1 MKTRRRIALVTTE
14 LENAYQQRVM
24 EGIFHQ
30 AAKYDYDVAVFST
43 MVDST
48 HFMKDNLKGEQNIFR
63 LINFEMFDGVI
74 VTPMTLFSGNDSA
87 FQNAMLSLFEEKC
100 HCKVVSVDEKFGD
113 YEVVCTDDEGA
124 LYEITRHICEV
135 HGCRKVYYL
144 GDKDEEVPEQRLKGF
159 LRYTK
164 EHGINVPAEYIFP
177 GDFWYT
183 SGEKLADDIY
193 SGAVEMPEAVICA
206 SDHMAIGLTNRLRKH
221 GIQVPEQILVTG
233 FDATREAAFNDVYIS
248 SYEPGISQTAAEAV
262 NRIHAVLEPGVPCRE
277 IDDSG
282 KTGMRMGESCGCPT
296 DIRYWKKRI
305 NSALLH
311 QKHNWSEIGNSNEN
325 GVCLLL
331 ESYMSEGVTSASD
344 YMNCID
350 KIYGY
355 VYLLHP
361 YGDFWLCLKEN
372 WTDMEDV
379 VTEGY
384 PEKMKTVIHSKA
396 ESDTEPAKSVGFC
409 DEIGPRL
416 FETKQMLPEFC
427 EGSEEA
433 SVYYFLPV
441 HAGEEMYGYT
451 VMRCPLTQDYK
462 IGYVYHNWIR
472 IISNGL
478 SMTRIRNRLFE
489 LSMKDSVTGLYNRRG
504 LGEWLHRRA
513 GNNEAV
519 LVIMADMDGLKYI
532 NDHYGHSDGDF
543 SLNTIADSL
552 KEATDSNEIS
562 ARIGGDE
569 FLLVGVGS
577 YDAESGSRKIGEI
590 EEAVRKRTKEA
601 GKKYEI
607 TASLGYAMGK
617 MNEHFDIDELIE
629 QADMDMYRNKRRKYK
644 NRKQEEEKE

>member
-1 MKTRRRIALVTTE
+1 MKTRHRLALVTTE
-14 LENAYQQRVM
+14 LENIYQQRVM
-24 EGIFHQ
+24 EGIFEQ

-48 HFMKDNLKGEQNIFR
+48 HFMKDNLRGEQNIFR
-63 LINFEMFDGVI
+63 LINFDLFDGVI
-74 VTPMTLFSGNDSA
+74 VTPMTLFAGNDSA
-87 FQNAMLSLFEEKC
+87 FQNAMLNLFREKC
-100 HCKVVSVDEKFGD
+100 HCKVVSLDEEFGD
-113 YEVVCTDDEGA
+113 YEIVRTDDESA
-124 LYEITRHICEV
+124 FYKITKHIYEV

-144 GDKDEEVPEQRLKGF
+144 GDKEEEVPNQRLKGF
-159 LRYTK
+159 LRYAK
-164 EHGINVPAEYIFP
+164 EHGIEVPAGYIFQ

-183 SGEKLADDIY
+183 SGEKLAEEIY

-206 SDHMAIGLTNRLRKH
+206 SDHMAIGLANRLRKH
-221 GIQVPEQILVTG
+221 GIQVPEQILITG

-248 SYEPGISQTAAEAV
+248 SYEPKVSEAAAEAV
-262 NRIHAVLEPGVPCRE
+262 NRIHSVLEPETPCRK
-277 IDDSG
+277 IGDSR
-282 KTGMRMGESCGCPT
+282 KIGMRMGESCGCPT
-296 DIRYWKKRI
+296 DFRYWKKKI

-311 QKHNWSEIGNSNEN
+311 QKHNWSEAENEN
-325 GVCLLL
+325 KNDVCILL

-344 YMNCID
+344 SMDCID

-355 VYLLHP
+355 IYLLHP

-379 VTEGY
+379 MTEGY
-384 PEKMKTVIHSKA
+384 PEKMKTVIHSQGA
-396 ESDTEPAKSVGFC
+396 TDTQPAKSVGFC

-441 HAGEEMYGYT
+441 HAAEEMYGYT
-451 VMRCPLTQDYK
+451 VMRCPLTQDNK

-504 LGEWLHRRA
+504 LGEWLQKRE
-513 GNNEAV
+513 GSNETV

-532 NDHYGHSDGDF
+532 NDHFGHADGDF
-543 SLNTIADSL
+543 SLISIADSL
-552 KEATDSNEIS
+552 KEATGKNELS

-577 YDAESGSRKIGEI
+577 YDAESGCRKIEAI
-590 EEAVRKRTKEA
+590 EETVLRKAKAA

-607 TASLGYAMGK
+607 TASLGYALGV
-617 MNEHFDIDELIE
+617 MNEQFDIDELIE
-629 QADMDMYRNKRRKYK
+629 QADMNMYRNKRRKYK
-644 NRKQEEEKE
+644 NRKQEE

>member
-14 LENAYQQRVM
+14 LENIYQQRVM
-24 EGIFHQ
+24 KGIFTQ

-48 HFMKDNLKGEQNIFR
+48 HFMQDNLRGELNIYR
-63 LINFEMFDGVI
+63 LINFDLFDGVI
-74 VTPMTLFSGNDSA
+74 ITPITLFSADDGTFEA
-87 FQNAMLSLFEEKC
+87 AMLKLFQEKC
-100 HCKVVSVDEKFGD
+100 HCSVVALDRAFGD
-113 YEVVCTDDEGA
+113 YDIVNTDDESA
-124 LYEITRHICEV
+124 FYEIAKHIYEV
-135 HGCRKVYYL
+135 HGCRKVFFL
-144 GDKDEEVPEQRLKGF
+144 NGQGDDRVSKHRVGGFLKYAREHGIEVPESSVFR
-159 LRYTK
+159 
-164 EHGINVPAEYIFP
+164 

-183 SGEKLADDIY
+183 SGEKLAEDIS

-206 SDHMAIGLTNRLRKH
+206 SDHMAIGLVNQLRKN

-233 FDATREAAFNDVYIS
+233 FDATREAAFNDVFIA
-248 SYEPGISQTAAEAV
+248 SYEPRVSRAAAEAI
-262 NRIHAVLEPGVPCRE
+262 NRIHSVLEPE
-277 IDDSG
+277 IPLQEISDNG
-282 KTGMRMGESCGCPT
+282 KTGIRIGESCGCPT

-311 QKHNWSEIGNSNEN
+311 QKHNWAEVGSENPND
-325 GVCLLL
+325 VCILL

-344 YMNCID
+344 PMECID
-350 KIYGY
+350 KIYEY

-379 VTEGY
+379 VTKGY

-396 ESDTEPAKSVGFC
+396 ATDTEPAKSVGFC

-451 VMRCPLTQDYK
+451 VMRCPLTQKYK
-462 IGYVYHNWIR
+462 VGYVYHNWIR
-472 IISNGL
+472 IVSNAL
-478 SMTRIRNRLFE
+478 SMTRIRNRLYE

-504 LGEWLHRRA
+504 LSEWLRGKA
-513 GNNEAV
+513 EEKDSV
-519 LVIMADMDGLKYI
+519 MVIMADMDGLKYI
-532 NDHYGHSDGDF
+532 NDHFGHGEGDF
-543 SLNTIADSL
+543 SLISIANAL
-552 KEATDSNEIS
+552 KEATRNGEIS

-569 FLLVGVGS
+569 FLLVGVGD
-577 YDAESGSRKIGEI
+577 YDAETVHRRMEEI
-590 EEAVRKRTKEA
+590 EAAVLEKAEEA
-601 GKKYEI
+601 GKKYEV
-607 TASLGYAMGK
+607 TASLGFALGR
-617 MNEHFDIDELIE
+617 MNEQFEIDELIE
-629 QADMDMYRNKRRKYK
+629 QADMEMYRNKRRK
-644 NRKQEEEKE
+644 RKDRR